1 MIIAIVET
9 AYPINSRTERF
20 YQTISKVFGEDSV
33 RVICWNRDGREIPHR
48 SNYYIYNKDVG
59 YGNHK
64 AKLYGLKGFYYFI
77 KKQVRE
83 IHPDY
88 ILASH
93 WDSLILSAM
102 AKTKSTKLI
111 YENLDMPTGGI
122 FMRNGLRV
130 LEKWA
135 LTKTDCIT
143 FASRFFV
150 PCYAGFKGHKYL
162 IENKLP
168 KEMCLSLKDRPMHEN
183 LTISFLGV
191 VRHATI
197 MENLMKA
204 ISDIEGVDF
213 KIFGGGPFFE
223 DIKKIADHY
232 PNVTMFGAYDYKAIP
247 DIYAQSDLIWAVYPY
262 HDYNVKLAI
271 SNKYH
276 ETLHF
281 GVPGVF
287 CKGTKLGDMVA
298 SEGLGL
304 AVDCDSIEEIHN
316 VILKYKRD
324 YSNMSKQIS
333 ENLKKVRTHENS
345 CWEEEI
351 EPFIKY
357 LIES

>member
-1 MIIAIVET
+1 MIVVIVET

-20 YQTISKVFGEDSV
+20 YQSITKEFGVDSV
-33 RVICWNRDGREIPHR
+33 KVICWDRDGRSLYPQ
-48 SNYYIYNKDVG
+48 SNYYVYNKDVG

-64 AKLYGLKGFYYFI
+64 AKLSGLSGFYTFI
-77 KKQVRE
+77 KKHLIE
-83 IHPDY
+83 LEADY

-93 WDSLILSAM
+93 WDSLVLSAM
-102 AKTKSTKLI
+102 AKPKSTKLI
-111 YENLDMPTGGI
+111 YENLDMPSGNLLL
-122 FMRNGLRV
+122 RNGLRIF
-130 LEKWA
+130 EKLA
-135 LTKTDCIT
+135 LSKTDCIT

-150 PCYAGFKGHKYL
+150 PQYDGFKGKKIL

-168 KEMCLSLKDRPMHEN
+168 KAMCLPLSNKKKKSG

-197 MENLMKA
+197 MENLMIA
-204 ISDIEGVDF
+204 ISDIDDVEF
-213 KIFGGGPFFE
+213 KIFGGGPFF
-223 DIKKIADHY
+223 DNIKQIADKY
-232 PNVTMFGAYDYKAIP
+232 SNVTMYGAYDYESIP
-247 DIYAQSDLIWAVYPY
+247 EIYAQSDLIWAVYPY

-281 GVPGVF
+281 GVPGIF

-298 SEGLGL
+298 SEGIGL

-316 VILKYKRD
+316 VILNFKINRELL
-324 YSNMSKQIS
+324 SKQIS
-333 ENLKKVRTHENS
+333 DNITRVRSQENS

-351 EPFIKY
+351 APFIKY
-357 LIES
+357 LER